1 MLCFSGLKTLTRYF
15 WNYRNF
21 LNKDGILA
29 FTTFSDKNF
38 KEMKT
43 ITGISL
49 DYKSECEL
57 EKILQKNYEII
68 KMESFE
74 QGIEFKTPLELLYH
88 MKNTGVNSL
97 NRTKW
102 TLADVKDFAKNTAQ
116 ILTKLR

>member
-1 MLCFSGLKTLTRYF
+1 
-15 WNYRNF
+15 
-21 LNKDGILA
+21 
-29 FTTFSDKNF
+29 
-38 KEMKT
+38 MKT

-102 TLADVKDFAKNTAQ
+102 TLADVKDFCEKYSTNFDKVTLTYAP
-116 ILTKLR
+116 ILVIARKLD